1 MTSWGDKLA
10 ASARERLSS
19 VVVATA
25 LAALIVLGVLAVLVF
40 TVRALQTASST
51 AAMTVAVVEVT
62 EDALAT
68 TAALQEERAL
78 GSIMTHDFATYRAL
92 YEEAITRTDL
102 AFQDLR
108 VAWSRHRTQVPSTAT
123 PPISDVLAAQVS
135 LTDFREATLTPNG
148 ESTFSLYTEVVGLS
162 LAATLDLMKQTDDP
176 ALSDR
181 ARIIADLLNVSEA
194 LHARRFMIQ
203 EALAANEAMSEESL
217 LQFDVV
223 TSNLRQGLF
232 QARSLA
238 EGSDLEAVEEIMSGP
253 AAEFSEDL
261 VQVVTSSDDIDHGIP
276 VEAWFDAASGR
287 IDLVNDLIP
296 RIHADVAGAAFDT
309 LNRAERD
316 LWSRSILL
324 SALFILAILV
334 ASNAVFATRERGEA
348 LAEYGQLTD
357 GLRAWFVAASFPDAD
372 NVDIAARYVPAS
384 IRTMSGGDWYDV
396 YQVGDDLAVVIGDV
410 AGHGAEATAQ
420 MAQLRNILRGQS
432 TALTLEPADQIDLL
446 SRAIFESGIV
456 ATLTYGLLDPVTG
469 EFIYTRAGHIP
480 LLIRTASGGV
490 RIEEEAPG
498 PPVGAGIDLERE
510 QKVTRLE
517 PGDTLILITD
527 GLVEGLDRDIDLA
540 LDQIAKILART
551 EISSEELLD
560 ELFSMNTETPID
572 DAAALLITW
581 NPLRSAQ
588 VTAETSS
595 PST

>member
-261 VQVVTSSDDIDHGIP
+261 VQVVTSSDDIDHGIT

-384 IRTMSGGDWYDV
+384 IRTMSGGDWYD
-396 YQVGDDLAVVIGDV
+396 
-410 AGHGAEATAQ
+410 AQ